1 MSSHHFVKEQQEP
14 ALLLLSIENED
25 LKNLPDLLEWVP
37 TVLVTQWSVHK
48 IMSMGI
54 KIDGIIADKEFQ
66 KAHEFLLEEQHPV
79 KFITANQQSFLATGM
94 DYLKQSDHHAVN
106 ILSLDPLT
114 SDLLVPYLA
123 DLDIVFF
130 SNGMRYFPAKNG
142 KIKKWLPEG
151 SIQVHG
157 TEGQF
162 VEDHSPSGSTIFPI
176 QYVTFIE
183 VKEGMQ
189 HFSSNAIFWLGTL
202 T

>member
-37 TVLVTQWSVHK
+37 TVLVTQWNVHK

-54 KIDGIIADKEFQ
+54 KIDGIIADSKFQ
-66 KAHEFLLEEQHPV
+66 EAHALLLEEQHPV
-79 KFITANQQSFLATGM
+79 KFITTNEKSFLEAAM
-94 DYLKQSDHHAVN
+94 DYLKESNHHAVN
-106 ILSLDPLT
+106 ILSFDPLT
-114 SDLLVPYLA
+114 SDLLSPYLA
-123 DLDIVFF
+123 NLDIVFF
-130 SNGMRYFPAKNG
+130 SNSMRYFPAKNG
-142 KIKKWLPEG
+142 RINKWLPEG

-157 TEGQF
+157 KDGQF
-162 VEDHSPSGSTIFPI
+162 VEHHSPLGSTVFPI

-183 VKEGMQ
+183 VKEGMH
-189 HFSSNAIFWLGTL
+189 HFSSNALFWLGTL